1 MSDVLETQDG
11 DQEGRYVHIKNELVR
26 RTQKMSLPVKRLLAL
41 AIALCDSKQKIL
53 LHQAQLPGTD
63 GAELR
68 GWEVRVSVARYLEH
82 YPQVGEK
89 SAYSELKSS
98 ASALMKCTVMMTE
111 RKRERGK
118 MIDVPIEIPFTTQ
131 NDYPPGEACVTVRFH
146 GKIAPFLLGLEREFT
161 KYKLSSG
168 AQLRSMYSWRLLEV
182 LAQFQ
187 KTGLVRIGYD
197 EFCDALDVPDSC
209 RKDFAQLRRRVV
221 QPAVDE
227 LKAKN
232 GVEIEWKGTKPGG
245 RKVTG
250 LEFSFEPSKQGNL
263 F

>member
-1 MSDVLETQDG
+1 MDNAVKVLDREKD
-11 DQEGRYVHIKNELVR
+11 ERYVHVKNELVR

-68 GWEVRVSVARYLEH
+68 GWEVRITAAQYLEQ
-82 YPQVGEK
+82 YPQVDDK
-89 SAYSELKSS
+89 SAYSELKDS
-98 ASALMKCTVMMTE
+98 ASALMKCTVWMTE

-118 MIDVPIEIPFTTQ
+118 LIDVPIEIPFTTQ
-131 NDYPPGEACVTVRFH
+131 NDYPPGQGVVTVRFH
-146 GKIAPFLLGLEREFT
+146 GKIAPYLLGLEREFT
-161 KYKLSSG
+161 KYKLSS
-168 AQLRSMYSWRLLEV
+168 AANLRSMYSWRLMEM

-197 EFCDALDVPDSC
+197 EFCDALDAPESC
-209 RKDFAQLRRRVV
+209 RKDFAQLRRRVIE
-221 QPAVDE
+221 PAVAE
-227 LKAKN
+227 LMTKN
-232 GVEIEWKGTKPGG
+232 GVEIKWIATKPGG

-250 LEFSFEPSKQGNL
+250 LEFTFVPAKQGNL

>member
-1 MSDVLETQDG
+1 MGDMQKTQDN
-11 DQEGRYVHIKNELVR
+11 DAEGRYVHIKNELVR

-53 LHQAQLPGTD
+53 LHQAQLPGKD
-63 GAELR
+63 GAELQ
-68 GWEVRVSVARYLEH
+68 GWEVRVSVAQYLEH
-82 YPQVGEK
+82 YPQVGDK
-89 SAYSELKSS
+89 SAYSELKNS

-118 MIDVPIEIPFTTQ
+118 MVDVPIEIPFTTQ

-168 AQLRSMYSWRLLEV
+168 AHLRSMYSWRLLEV

-209 RKDFAQLRRRVV
+209 RKDFAQLRRRVI
-221 QPAVDE
+221 QPAVE
-227 LKAKN
+227 EIIAKN
-232 GVEIEWKGTKPGG
+232 GIEIAWTPTKPGG